1 MRVNLRYVEDV
12 VIAELDGDLVAGV
25 GDEVLRDLVNDL
37 LAADHKKV
45 LLSLAGVDRLDSA
58 GLGEL
63 VASWKLAHRFGSS
76 IRLLRPGD
84 RVRQTLHLSQILPL
98 LDVYED
104 EALAL
109 ADFRTV
115 EAPAGTGPSPS

>member
-1 MRVNLRYVEDV
+1 MNLRYVEDV

-45 LLSLAGVDRLDSA
+45 LLSLSGVDRLDSA
-58 GLGEL
+58 GVGEL
-63 VASWKLAHRFGSS
+63 VASWKLAQRFGSS

-98 LDVYED
+98 LEVYED
-104 EALAL
+104 EGAAL
-109 ADFRTV
+109 ADFRTI
-115 EAPAGTGPSPS
+115 AAAAAGDSSTS